1 MSFEGPFPG
10 HVSIRQ
16 GAGERLHRWLL
27 IGRTDR
33 SNSAGGLYVP
43 LQVAGAEP
51 LAPDESNRGICS
63 HSSPGPNPR
72 RTVRRLRTSDF
83 RSGGLDGHSDD
94 VSEATGWNESTGVVP
109 RKEVSDRMVL
119 NENGSVGALRRL
131 CFGAFVGTLGRWAV
145 ATSCATSHVAIAND
159 DGQRSRLVPK

>member
-1 MSFEGPFPG
+1 MLFQAENLRKSYGDFERSIPDLTVEPG
-10 HVSIRQ
+10 TSIGLVGAN
-16 GAGERLHRWLL
+16 GAGKTTVIRLVLDRVEADQGRVLL
-27 IGRTDR
+27 YG
-33 SNSAGGLYVP
+33 
-43 LQVAGAEP
+43 
-51 LAPDESNRGICS
+51 
-63 HSSPGPNPR
+63 
-72 RTVRRLRTSDF
+72 
-83 RSGGLDGHSDD
+83 DD